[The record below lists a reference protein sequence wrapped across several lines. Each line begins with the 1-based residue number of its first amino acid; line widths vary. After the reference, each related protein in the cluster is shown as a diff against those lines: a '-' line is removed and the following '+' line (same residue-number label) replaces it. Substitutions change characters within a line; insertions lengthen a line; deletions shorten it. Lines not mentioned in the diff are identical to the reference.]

1 MAMTI
6 EDIKAI
12 IYLIVVC
19 VVEALMVDY
28 WFFKKDK

>member
-1 MAMTI
+1 MTA
-6 EDIKAI
+6 EDIKGI

-19 VVEALMVDY
+19 VVGALMIEK